1 MSKVIQHLQEIQADS
16 HVLYVT
22 IHNYH
27 WNVKGLQFFAVH
39 EATEKLYDAMSEIFD
54 ETAER
59 ILQLG
64 GTPLVSISEI
74 TAKTTLKEETKKS
87 FAVKEVIENIAK
99 ILEGMLAQWK
109 KLSTLA
115 EEVRDTT
122 TMTMADDKVAGLEKQ
137 LWMYRATLA

>member
-1 MSKVIQHLQEIQADS
+1 MSNVIQHLQEIQADS

-39 EATEKLYDAMSEIFD
+39 EATEKLYDTMSEIFD

-64 GTPLVSISEI
+64 GTPLVSLSEI
-74 TAKTTLKEETKKS
+74 MAKTTLKEESKKS
-87 FAVKEVIENIAK
+87 FEVKEVIENIAI
-99 ILEGMLAQWK
+99 ILEAMLAQWK
-109 KLSTLA
+109 KLSVLA

-122 TMTMADDKVAGLEKQ
+122 TMNMADDKVAGLEKQ

>member
-1 MSKVIQHLQEIQADS
+1 MSNVIQHLQEIQADS

-39 EATEKLYDAMSEIFD
+39 EATEKLYDTMSEIFD

-64 GTPLVSISEI
+64 GTPLVSLSEI
-74 TAKTTLKEETKKS
+74 MAKNDAQRRVE
-87 FAVKEVIENIAK
+87 K
-99 ILEGMLAQWK
+99 IFRGQRSDRKHCKNTRNNAC
-109 KLSTLA
+109 
-115 EEVRDTT
+115 
-122 TMTMADDKVAGLEKQ
+122 TMEKA
-137 LWMYRATLA
+137 LRVSRRSA